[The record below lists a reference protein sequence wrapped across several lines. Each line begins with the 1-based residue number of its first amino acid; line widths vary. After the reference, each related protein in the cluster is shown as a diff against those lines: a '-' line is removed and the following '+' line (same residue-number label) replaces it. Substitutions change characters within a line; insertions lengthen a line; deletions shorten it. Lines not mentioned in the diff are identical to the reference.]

1 MKRIVYIILA
11 VVCWGCELDYLPP
24 TEITEEK
31 LVENLKDVEKAFMEA
46 YVHLVD
52 IAAELPN
59 FDYAMGDDFVPNEEM
74 GNGTVS
80 EVFNHNASSMY
91 ASQSLEYFYTDVYEM
106 IGRCNL
112 CLNQLNQVPATDTVF
127 RNQLRGEALAL
138 RALGHHVL
146 VSRFARPYRDQP
158 AVNAGVVLRTEFAL
172 TELPRA
178 TVAKVYE
185 QIVRD
190 LKDAC
195 RDMTVNG
202 GKPER
207 FTADAASL
215 LLSRVYLFMQD
226 WDEVIG
232 ITSGLIDK
240 LGLPADLTVDCGE
253 LFTVSA
259 DCAGFTPPFYNV
271 RYECLPTEALM
282 GVYEGLDYR
291 KGFYEGGGAS
301 ASLVENINTVKEI
314 DWSDASNL
322 ENTFIAYMIGSDN
335 FEKAFANVV
344 WEEVAPENRNAV
356 IADRLDW
363 LVEQLNANP
372 VVEFKKFATRDAKGL
387 KMLRMVEAYL
397 NRAEAYWENG
407 EYSLAKTDLMTVME
421 HEGLNY
427 GMDYMML
434 MYNVVSDEEL
444 IDYILRERRREFALE
459 GFRSM
464 DLLRRGMPLVR
475 YYGTTP
481 AMTVE
486 PQLNMKADDPLR
498 ILPIPKK
505 EMRLN
510 ASVVQN
516 EGYSGDRSF

>member
-11 VVCWGCELDYLPP
+11 VVCWGCELDYMPP

-31 LVENLKDVEKAFMEA
+31 LVESLTDVEKAFMEA
-46 YVHLVD
+46 YVKLVD
-52 IAAELPN
+52 VAAAIPN
-59 FDYAMGDDFVPNEEM
+59 FDYAMGDDFVPNEDM

-91 ASQSLEYFYTDVYEM
+91 TSQSLEYFYTNVYEM

-112 CLNQLNQVPATDTVF
+112 CLDQLTQVPAPDTVF
-127 RNQLRGEALAL
+127 RNQIRGEALAL
-138 RALGHHVL
+138 RALGHHLL

-158 AVNAGVVLRTEFAL
+158 EKNPGVVLRTGFAL

-178 TVAKVYE
+178 TVSKVYE
-185 QIVRD
+185 QIVKD
-190 LKDAC
+190 LKDAG
-195 RDMTVNG
+195 RDMTVNA

-207 FTADAASL
+207 ITADAASL
-215 LLSRVYLFMQD
+215 LLSRVYLCMED
-226 WDEVIG
+226 WDKVIG
-232 ITSGLIDK
+232 ITTGLIDK
-240 LGLPADLTVDCGE
+240 LGLPDLSVDCGE

-259 DCAGFTPPFYNV
+259 EVSGFIPPFYDA
-271 RYECLPTEALM
+271 RFECLPTEALM
-282 GVYEGLDYR
+282 GVYEGPDYR
-291 KGFYEGGGAS
+291 KGFFVGGGAS
-301 ASLVENINTVKEI
+301 ASLIENINTVKGI
-314 DWSDASNL
+314 DWSDVDNL
-322 ENTFIAYMIGSDN
+322 EDTFIAYMIGNDN

-344 WEEVAPENRNAV
+344 WEQVAVEDRNAV
-356 IADRLDW
+356 IADCLDR
-363 LVEQLNANP
+363 LVEELNANP
-372 VVEFKKFATRDAKGL
+372 VVQFKKFDTRDAKGL

-407 EYSLAKTDLMTVME
+407 EYGLAKADLMTVME
-421 HEGLNY
+421 HGGLSY
-427 GMDYMML
+427 GMEYMML
-434 MYNVVSDEEL
+434 MYDMVSNEEL

-459 GFRSM
+459 GFRSV

-481 AMTVE
+481 ALTGE
-486 PQLNMKADDPLR
+486 PQLNMAADDPLR

-510 ASVVQN
+510 ANVLQN
-516 EGYSGDRSF
+516 TGYSGDRSF